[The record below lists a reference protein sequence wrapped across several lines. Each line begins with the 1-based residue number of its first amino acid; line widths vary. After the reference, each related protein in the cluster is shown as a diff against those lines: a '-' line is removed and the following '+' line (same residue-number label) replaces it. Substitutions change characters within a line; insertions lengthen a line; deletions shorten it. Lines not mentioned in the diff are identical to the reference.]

1 MTEPKLPEGN
11 IFKELQKDSDAGVNF
26 AEWKVKVTVLSAADI
41 PAVMT

>member
-1 MTEPKLPEGN
+1 MTEPKIPQGN
-11 IFKELQKDSDAGVNF
+11 NIQSDAGVNF